1 MNTTNLF
8 LENYYDFHN
17 TNYYQILTLN
27 NIPNGALKSYIK
39 QISIKNIS
47 RTNIGNTNY
56 CSYVITKNILNS
68 SSNSTSNSTS
78 NSNINNFINNKFEY
92 CTIEDITQVYDF
104 LINNNYI
111 INNELSNLIKSFSS
125 ANSSLENQFTI
136 INNKK
141 LLFCF
146 NYNYN

>member
-17 TNYYQILTLN
+17 TSYYQILTLS
-27 NIPNGALKSYIK
+27 NIPNGPLKDYIK

-47 RTNIGNTNY
+47 KINMNTNY
-56 CSYVITKNILNS
+56 CSYVITKNILNT
-68 SSNSTSNSTS
+68 NT
-78 NSNINNFINNKFEY
+78 NITNFINSKFDY

-104 LINNNYI
+104 LINNNYN
-111 INNELSNLIKSFSS
+111 INNELTNIIKSFSS

-141 LLFCF
+141 LLLCF
-146 NYNYN
+146 NY

>member
-27 NIPNGALKSYIK
+27 NIPSGPFKSYIK
-39 QISIKNIS
+39 QISIKNVTKIN
-47 RTNIGNTNY
+47 TDNTNY
-56 CSYVITKNILNS
+56 CSYVITKSILNS
-68 SSNSTSNSTS
+68 NSNSKA
-78 NSNINNFINNKFEY
+78 NITNFINNKFNY

-104 LINNNYI
+104 LINNNYT
-111 INNELSNLIKSFSS
+111 INNELTNIIKSFSS

-141 LLFCF
+141 LLLCF
-146 NYNYN
+146 NYN

>member
-17 TNYYQILTLN
+17 TSYYQILTLN
-27 NIPNGALKSYIK
+27 NIPNGPFQNYIK
-39 QISIKNIS
+39 LISIKNVSTI
-47 RTNIGNTNY
+47 NNANTNY
-56 CSYVITKNILNS
+56 CSYVITKNILNNNSNS
-68 SSNSTSNSTS
+68 SSNT
-78 NSNINNFINNKFEY
+78 NITNFINNKFNY

-104 LINNNYI
+104 LINNNYT
-111 INNELSNLIKSFSS
+111 INNELTNIIKSFSS

-141 LLFCF
+141 LLLCF
-146 NYNYN
+146 NYN

>member
-17 TNYYQILTLN
+17 TCYYQILTLN
-27 NIPNGALKSYIK
+27 NIPNGPLQSYIK
-39 QISIKNIS
+39 LISIKNVSTI
-47 RTNIGNTNY
+47 NNANTNY
-56 CSYVITKNILNS
+56 CSYVINKNILNNNSNS
-68 SSNSTSNSTS
+68 SSNSNSTS
-78 NSNINNFINNKFEY
+78 NITNFINNKFNY

-104 LINNNYI
+104 LINNNYT
-111 INNELSNLIKSFSS
+111 INNELTNIIKSFSS

-141 LLFCF
+141 LLLCF
-146 NYNYN
+146 NYN

>member
-17 TNYYQILTLN
+17 TCYYQILTLN
-27 NIPNGALKSYIK
+27 NIPNGPLKSYIK
-39 QISIKNIS
+39 LISIKNVTKI
-47 RTNIGNTNY
+47 NNANTNY
-56 CSYVITKNILNS
+56 CSYVINKNILNNNSNS
-68 SSNSTSNSTS
+68 SSNIT
-78 NSNINNFINNKFEY
+78 NFINNKFNY

-104 LINNNYI
+104 LINNNYT
-111 INNELSNLIKSFSS
+111 INNELTNIIKSFSS

-141 LLFCF
+141 LLLCF
-146 NYNYN
+146 NYN

>member
-1 MNTTNLF
+1 MNSTNLF

-17 TNYYQILTLN
+17 TSYYQILTLS
-27 NIPNGALKSYIK
+27 NIPNGPLKDYIK

-47 RTNIGNTNY
+47 KINMINTNY
-56 CSYVITKNILNS
+56 CSYVITKNILNT
-68 SSNSTSNSTS
+68 NTNT
-78 NSNINNFINNKFEY
+78 NITNFINSKFNY

-104 LINNNYI
+104 LINNNYN
-111 INNELSNLIKSFSS
+111 INNELTNIIKSFSS

-141 LLFCF
+141 LLLCF
-146 NYNYN
+146 NY

>member
-17 TNYYQILTLN
+17 TCYYQILTLN
-27 NIPNGALKSYIK
+27 NIPNGPLKSYIK
-39 QISIKNIS
+39 LISIKNVKKI
-47 RTNIGNTNY
+47 NMANTNY

-68 SSNSTSNSTS
+68 TSKSSS
-78 NSNINNFINNKFEY
+78 NSNITNFINNKFNY

-104 LINNNYI
+104 LINNNYT
-111 INNELSNLIKSFSS
+111 INNELTNIIKSFSS

-141 LLFCF
+141 LLLCF
-146 NYNYN
+146 NYN

>member
-17 TNYYQILTLN
+17 TSYYQILTLN
-27 NIPNGALKSYIK
+27 NIPNGPLKSYIK
-39 QISIKNIS
+39 QISIKNVTKI
-47 RTNIGNTNY
+47 NNVNTNY

-68 SSNSTSNSTS
+68 TTNSKS
-78 NSNINNFINNKFEY
+78 NSNITNFINNKFNY
-92 CTIEDITQVYDF
+92 CTIEDITQIYDF
-104 LINNNYI
+104 LINNNYT
-111 INNELSNLIKSFSS
+111 INNELTNIIKSFSS

-141 LLFCF
+141 LLLCF
-146 NYNYN
+146 NYN

>member
-17 TNYYQILTLN
+17 TSYYQILTLN
-27 NIPNGALKSYIK
+27 TVPNGPLKNYIK
-39 QISIKNIS
+39 QISIKNTS
-47 RTNIGNTNY
+47 RINMAKNY
-56 CSYVITKNILNS
+56 CSYVITKNILN
-68 SSNSTSNSTS
+68 NTS
-78 NSNINNFINNKFEY
+78 NSNITNFINNKFNY

-111 INNELSNLIKSFSS
+111 INNELTNIIKSFLS
-125 ANSSLENQFTI
+125 ANSSLENQLTI

-141 LLFCF
+141 LLLCF
-146 NYNYN
+146 NYN

>member
-17 TNYYQILTLN
+17 TSYYQILTLN
-27 NIPNGALKSYIK
+27 NIPNGPLQSYIK
-39 QISIKNIS
+39 LISIKNVTKI
-47 RTNIGNTNY
+47 NNANTNY

-68 SSNSTSNSTS
+68 TSNIT
-78 NSNINNFINNKFEY
+78 NFINNKFNY
-92 CTIEDITQVYDF
+92 CTIEDITQIYDF
-104 LINNNYI
+104 LLNNNYI
-111 INNELSNLIKSFSS
+111 INNELTNIIKSFSS

-141 LLFCF
+141 LLLCF
-146 NYNYN
+146 NYN

>member
-17 TNYYQILTLN
+17 TSYYQILTLN
-27 NIPNGALKSYIK
+27 NIPNGPLQSYIK
-39 QISIKNIS
+39 QISIKNV
-47 RTNIGNTNY
+47 TKLNNANTNY

-68 SSNSTSNSTS
+68 SSSS
-78 NSNINNFINNKFEY
+78 NSNSSSNITNFINNKFNY
-92 CTIEDITQVYDF
+92 CTIEDVTQIYDF
-104 LINNNYI
+104 LINNNYT
-111 INNELSNLIKSFSS
+111 INNELTNIIKSFSS

-141 LLFCF
+141 LLLCF
-146 NYNYN
+146 NYN

>member
-17 TNYYQILTLN
+17 TSYYQILTLN
-27 NIPNGALKSYIK
+27 NIPNGPLKSYIK
-39 QISIKNIS
+39 QISIKNVTKI
-47 RTNIGNTNY
+47 NNVNTNY

-68 SSNSTSNSTS
+68 TANSKS
-78 NSNINNFINNKFEY
+78 NSNITNFINNKFNY
-92 CTIEDITQVYDF
+92 CTIEDVTQIYDF
-104 LINNNYI
+104 LINNNYT
-111 INNELSNLIKSFSS
+111 INNELTNIIKSFSS

-141 LLFCF
+141 LLLCF
-146 NYNYN
+146 NYN

>member
-17 TNYYQILTLN
+17 TSYYQILTLN
-27 NIPNGALKSYIK
+27 NIPNGPLKSYIK
-39 QISIKNIS
+39 LISIKNVTKI
-47 RTNIGNTNY
+47 NNANTNY

-68 SSNSTSNSTS
+68 TSNSS
-78 NSNINNFINNKFEY
+78 SNITNSINNKFNY

-104 LINNNYI
+104 LINNNYT
-111 INNELSNLIKSFSS
+111 INNELTNIIKSFSS

-141 LLFCF
+141 LLLCF
-146 NYNYN
+146 NYN

>member
-17 TNYYQILTLN
+17 TSYYQLLTLN
-27 NIPNGALKSYIK
+27 NIPNGPLQSYIK
-39 QISIKNIS
+39 LISIKNVSTKINMS
-47 RTNIGNTNY
+47 NTNY

-68 SSNSTSNSTS
+68 NSSSTS
-78 NSNINNFINNKFEY
+78 NSNISNFINNKFNY
-92 CTIEDITQVYDF
+92 CTIEDVTQIYDF
-104 LINNNYI
+104 LINNNYT
-111 INNELSNLIKSFSS
+111 INNELTNIIKSFSS

-141 LLFCF
+141 LLLCF
-146 NYNYN
+146 NYN

>member
-17 TNYYQILTLN
+17 TSYYQILTLN
-27 NIPNGALKSYIK
+27 NIPNGPLKNHIK
-39 QISIKNIS
+39 LISMKNVSTI
-47 RTNIGNTNY
+47 NNANTNY
-56 CSYVITKNILNS
+56 CSYVINKNILINN
-68 SSNSTSNSTS
+68 SNSNSNS
-78 NSNINNFINNKFEY
+78 NSNITNFINNKFNY

-104 LINNNYI
+104 LINNNYT
-111 INNELSNLIKSFSS
+111 INNELTNIIKSFSS

-141 LLFCF
+141 LLLCF
-146 NYNYN
+146 NYN